1 MNSSIKLFPILL
13 IVLFFVGGC
22 NKDNEET
29 NEGITI
35 TPIDNY
41 FEKQSGNVIN
51 FTVKFES
58 RKELVKYRITETID
72 NSNSTTIKE
81 ENISGKTYLDWFDY
95 TVPPFEDYGTH
106 EVKLVFSAFDI
117 NGNSM
122 NRAKIIYVNINERI
136 LTEYSGNNMYSS
148 LTNQFNAYD
157 LLTSTPKYSSD
168 STSHII
174 DLTTT
179 NPTDTLSRSWAS
191 PYGIKFVK
199 HNSFDYGNA
208 TDLTVRNAYNSG
220 IKNDTIRSLATDDII
235 LTKINT
241 NYIVLKLIYVI
252 DDPGKTNDKYIFS
265 IKR

>member
-1 MNSSIKLFPILL
+1 MNISKNIILVIL
-13 IVLFFVGGC
+13 ASFIFIGC

-35 TPIDNY
+35 TPVDNY
-41 FEKQSGNVIN
+41 FEKQPGNVIN

-58 RKELVKYRITETID
+58 RKELVKYRITEIID

-81 ENISGKTYLDWFDY
+81 QNISGKNYLDWFDY
-95 TVPPFEDYGTH
+95 TVPQFSDYGSH
-106 EVKLVFSAFDI
+106 DIKLTFSAFDI

-122 NRAKIIYVNINERI
+122 NRAKVIYVNITERI

-148 LTNQFNAYD
+148 LSNQFNAYD
-157 LLTSTPKYSSD
+157 LITSTPKYSSD

-174 DLTTT
+174 DLSVT
-179 NPTDTLSRSWAS
+179 NPTDTLSRKWAS

-208 TDLTVRNAYNSG
+208 TDLTVQNAYNSG
-220 IKNDTIRSLATDDII
+220 IKNDTLRNIATDDII
-235 LTKINT
+235 LTKIN
-241 NYIVLKLIYVI
+241 NSYIALKLIYVI

>member
-1 MNSSIKLFPILL
+1 MNSSKKLVVLL
-13 IVLFFVGGC
+13 LTVLFFIGC
-22 NKDNEET
+22 KKNTEEA

-35 TPIDNY
+35 TPVDNY
-41 FEKQSGNVIN
+41 FEKQPGNIIN

-81 ENISGKTYLDWFDY
+81 ENISGKNYLDWFDY
-95 TVPPFEDYGTH
+95 TVPQFEDYGTH
-106 EVKLVFSAFDI
+106 DIKLVFSAFDI
-117 NGNSM
+117 DGNSM
-122 NRAKIIYVNINERI
+122 NRAKVIYVNIEERI
-136 LTEYSGNNMYSS
+136 LAEYSGNNMYSS

-174 DLTTT
+174 DLSVT
-179 NPTDTLSRSWAS
+179 NPNDTLSRSWAS

-208 TDLTVRNAYNSG
+208 TDLTVQNAYNSG
-220 IKNDTIRSLATDDII
+220 IKNDTLRNLATDDVI
-235 LTKINT
+235 LTKINDS
-241 NYIVLKLIYVI
+241 YVALKLIYVI

>member
-1 MNSSIKLFPILL
+1 MNSSKR
-13 IVLFFVGGC
+13 LFFLLLTIFIFIGC
-22 NKDNEET
+22 NKDSDET

-35 TPIDNY
+35 TPLDNY
-41 FEKQSGNVIN
+41 FEKKPGSIIN
-51 FTVKFES
+51 FTVRFES
-58 RKELVKYRITETID
+58 RKELIKYRITETID

-81 ENISGKTYLDWFDY
+81 ENISGKNHLDWFDY
-95 TVPPFEDYGTH
+95 TIPQFEDYGTH
-106 EVKLVFSAFDI
+106 EIKLVFSAFDI

-122 NRAKIIYVNINERI
+122 NRAKIIYVNIDERI
-136 LTEYSGNNMYSS
+136 LTEYSGNNLYSS

-168 STSHII
+168 TTSHII
-174 DLTTT
+174 DLTVT

-208 TDLTVRNAYNSG
+208 TDLTVQNAYNSG
-220 IKNDTIRSLATDDII
+220 IKNDTIRSLATDDVI
-235 LTKINT
+235 LTKIN
-241 NYIVLKLIYVI
+241 NSYIALKLIYVI
-252 DDPGKTNDKYIFS
+252 DDLGKTNDKYIFS